1 MIIESGSVGGR
12 EREKEKE
19 RGLRRERVLRG
30 HTTGGSQEFALK
42 MVDYRAFYRGI
53 FYYGRE
59 GLRRREMEAARKR
72 E

>member
-1 MIIESGSVGGR
+1 M
-12 EREKEKE
+12 
-19 RGLRRERVLRG
+19 RRERVLRG

-59 GLRRREMEAARKR
+59 GLRRREIEAARKR